1 VPLVAHAL
9 QEGQQ
14 RILYAR
20 RQAQF
25 DASETKTPCAAAL
38 AGLLFTVLFTSSYV
52 LIRLSIPANP
62 ADAGAWLAERAGTVS
77 LALGLLPFAGIAFLW
92 FIGVVRDRL
101 GPALSTSSLLDELSE
116 RRPMTVVF
124 VSGAWRQF
132 CCAAA

>member
-1 VPLVAHAL
+1 
-9 QEGQQ
+9 
-14 RILYAR
+14 
-20 RQAQF
+20 
-25 DASETKTPCAAAL
+25 
-38 AGLLFTVLFTSSYV
+38 
-52 LIRLSIPANP
+52 
-62 ADAGAWLAERAGTVS
+62 VS